1 MKNMKLLILL
11 CLPNILIGCP
21 YTFINDTKLPI
32 ILSEKI
38 TKAYYVPAGDKTI
51 IEAPMTDEHDSD
63 MEKGHGNGHAAI
75 YVYMHN
81 GAEYHLT
88 YKIKERAC
96 GKDSVIKASELPAMM
111 NDQEKAGRFEVSMND
126 ADRKD
131 KKHAQLAE
139 KITKKLDNATE
150 TVAQVA

>member
-1 MKNMKLLILL
+1 M
-11 CLPNILIGCP
+11 CLPSLLIGCP
-21 YTFINDTKLPI
+21 YTFINDTKTPI

-51 IEAPMTDEHDSD
+51 IEAPMADEHDSD
-63 MEKGHGNGHAAI
+63 VEKGHGNGHAAI
-75 YVYMHN
+75 YVYMDN
-81 GAEYHLT
+81 GKEYHLT

-96 GKDSVIKASELPAMM
+96 GKDSVIKATDLEAMT
-111 NDQEKAGRFEVSMND
+111 NDAEKAGRFEVSVND

-139 KITKKLDNATE
+139 KINKNKDEEQA
-150 TVAQVA
+150 